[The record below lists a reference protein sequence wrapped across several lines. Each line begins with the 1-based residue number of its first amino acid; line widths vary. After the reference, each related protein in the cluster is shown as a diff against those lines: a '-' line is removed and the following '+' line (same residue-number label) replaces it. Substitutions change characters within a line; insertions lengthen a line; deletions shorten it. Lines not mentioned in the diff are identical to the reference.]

1 MGIFIHRT
9 NDITSAYLIKSH
21 SYNDNYDWD
30 EFEIV
35 SDVGNKYTMFVK
47 ISDDESDDFIWFSY
61 EDEDDNWR
69 AVQHRIKSI
78 TNLDKNNNESEEV
91 DLYDGNFSF
100 KEYFDKRIN
109 NLDPI
114 EGIWS
119 LNVERTLYFY
129 DSIIHKD
136 YEEMRSEWA
145 IAYNNETKF
154 KVYGLERSRS
164 RVLF

>member
-1 MGIFIHRT
+1 MILYGFLMKMKMTI
-9 NDITSAYLIKSH
+9 DLL
-21 SYNDNYDWD
+21 
-30 EFEIV
+30 
-35 SDVGNKYTMFVK
+35 
-47 ISDDESDDFIWFSY
+47 
-61 EDEDDNWR
+61 
-69 AVQHRIKSI
+69 VQHRIKSI

-154 KVYGLERSRS
+154 KVYGLEKELQIS
-164 RVLF
+164 VLF